1 MYELFKLYKSNFFE
15 RGELENTK
23 AELVVREALD
33 GMDDGE
39 LFLEYCQ
46 SEGIT
51 FDDGK
56 ENANYDTM
64 QGFGLA
70 LFKVKHQLMRTPQS

>member
-1 MYELFKLYKSNFFE
+1 MNYSNSINQIFFE

-23 AELVVREALD
+23 AEIAVREALD

-46 SEGIT
+46 
-51 FDDGK
+51 
-56 ENANYDTM
+56 
-64 QGFGLA
+64 
-70 LFKVKHQLMRTPQS
+70 